1 MTKSATPFTPTA
13 DANGTPTVC
22 RCCGRHAVGIGR
34 GTKQDPGFL
43 CRKCISIVE
52 DLSKMDRLDVYE
64 LNALDAGVD
73 AVGAYIDSI
82 GGLTELSEFDELQR
96 RMLVK
101 AAWLGCAEGL
111 RRALNE
117 APF

>member
-1 MTKSATPFTPTA
+1 MTKPATPFTPTVDA
-13 DANGTPTVC
+13 DGTPTVC
-22 RCCGRHAVGIGR
+22 RCCGRHAIGIGR
-34 GTKQDPGFL
+34 GTKADPGFL
-43 CRKCISIVE
+43 CRKCITIVE

-64 LNALDAGVD
+64 LAALDAGVD
-73 AVGAYIDSI
+73 AVGAY
-82 GGLTELSEFDELQR
+82 LSEIGKTDLAECDELDA
-96 RMLVK
+96 RMIVK